1 MSIWLLAAAAAGTFT
16 DYPVFLKP
24 QARIEAVL
32 DRGPIAE
39 LIVKCPEGTGILS
52 YSKVERVYCTPV
64 RGCTPDLKTA
74 IVRTCRGS

>member
-1 MSIWLLAAAAAGTFT
+1 MSFWLVAAAAAGSYV
-16 DYPVFLKP
+16 DYPAFINP
-24 QARIEAVL
+24 GSRIQAIL
-32 DRGPIAE
+32 DRGPITE

-74 IVRTCRGS
+74 IKKTCG